1 LSPNSNLL
9 NRPGRQ
15 LLIGLDAME
24 WSLVQQWAKTGL
36 LPTFQRLIEQGARV
50 ELAST
55 AAQLPD
61 TVWSSIYS
69 GLSPGH
75 FAKYFYVQYDAA
87 SGDLRMMDD
96 DSIGATPFWHY
107 LCEAGRRVCVLDVPK
122 FPISRMAG
130 VYLANW
136 GSHATKT
143 RRASHPAGLL
153 REIDERFGP
162 HPVGECDAVDST
174 PQALR
179 QLRAKILDGV
189 RVRGELYRFL
199 MAREDWDVFFAGFSE
214 THCAGHHFWQFLDP
228 SHRGYDPADR
238 QGLRDTLQ
246 CVYQAI
252 DREIGELIELAGA
265 GTRFLVFSG
274 HGMGPM
280 WHASWNLQEILDT
293 LGFGKAGAA
302 RVSASTSKEAGANP
316 WRLLKMALPG
326 KVQYAVKAMLP
337 RALQNELIFR
347 WYAGSRDWA
356 GRRAIAVPNNDS
368 VGAIRILVQGR
379 DRHGSV
385 ATGAEYQDLCEN
397 IAAALQELRDV
408 GTGRKV
414 VLQVSFL
421 HREFPGPFAQG
432 LPDLAVLWDQS
443 FAWDEIASPALGRLK
458 IRMQDSRSGGHTPR
472 GFLLASGYGES
483 CGQDLGEAT
492 LYDLAP
498 TVLRAAGVDPPASMQ
513 GRPLFMQLSA
523 TDRVGR
529 SAVAK
534 GEA

>member
-1 LSPNSNLL
+1 
-9 NRPGRQ
+9 
-15 LLIGLDAME
+15 ME
-24 WSLVQQWAKTGL
+24 WSLVRQWAQAGK
-36 LPTFQRLIEQGARV
+36 LPTFQRLIEQGARF

-61 TVWSSIYS
+61 TVWSCIYS
-69 GLSPGH
+69 GLNPGH

-87 SGDLRMMDD
+87 SGDLKMMDD
-96 DSIGATPFWHY
+96 DSIGATPFWRY
-107 LCEAGRRVCVLDVPK
+107 LSDAGREVCVLDVPK
-122 FPISRMAG
+122 FPVSRMDG

-143 RRASHPAGLL
+143 RRASHPVDLL
-153 REIDERFGP
+153 MEIDKRFGP
-162 HPVGECDAVDST
+162 HPVGECDAVDSK
-174 PQALR
+174 PQALKK
-179 QLRAKILDGV
+179 LRGKILDGV
-189 RVRGELYRFL
+189 RVRGELYRYL
-199 MAREDWDVFFAGFSE
+199 LGREDWDVFFAAFSE

-228 SHRGYDPADR
+228 SHRRYNPADPD
-238 QGLRDTLQ
+238 GLRDTVES
-246 CVYQAI
+246 VYQAI
-252 DREIGELIELAGA
+252 DREIGELIQLAGA
-265 GTRFLVFSG
+265 GTRVLVFSG

-280 WHASWNLQEILDT
+280 WHASWNMQEILDA

-302 RVSASTSKEAGANP
+302 PVAAATSKEAGVNP

-356 GRRAIAVPNNDS
+356 GRRAIAIPNNDS

-385 ATGAEYQDLCEN
+385 PHAEYLGLCED
-397 IAAALQELRDV
+397 IAAGLLELRDA

-414 VLQVSFL
+414 VLQVSFPQ
-421 HREFPGPFAQG
+421 REFAGPYAEG

-443 FAWDEIASPALGRLK
+443 FAWDEITSPALGRLK

-483 CGQDLGEAT
+483 GGQDLGQAT

-498 TVLRAAGVDPPASMQ
+498 TVLRAAEVEPPASMQ
-513 GRPLFMQLSA
+513 GRPLFVRLSDVDA
-523 TDRVGR
+523 IGR
-529 SAVAK
+529 STVA
-534 GEA
+534 